1 MVLAALMLFWCDPGS
16 LWKDWMVG
24 GERRRRGRE
33 GRERRDGEKKKMT
46 DGDGREEG
54 EGEFI
59 FVN

>member
-1 MVLAALMLFWCDPGS
+1 MMLFWCDPSS

-33 GRERRDGEKKKMT
+33 GRERRDGEKKKT
-46 DGDGREEG
+46 TGGEGREEG

>member
-1 MVLAALMLFWCDPGS
+1 MMLFWCDPGS